1 MSSPAIASSPVQA
14 YNEWDPLEEVIVG
27 RLDGAV
33 IPSSHIGVGISV
45 PRSVAWIFNI
55 VSGMR
60 YPQFMIRPAERE
72 LERFIRVLESEGITV
87 RRPDPLDGRVKF
99 QTPHWSSRGFCTACP
114 RDGFLVVGEEIIET
128 PMAWRC
134 RQLEVL
140 AYRKLFKEYWR
151 QGARWTSAPRPELSD
166 QLFDYRFKLP
176 KPGQPMRYVINEY
189 EPVFDAADFVRC
201 GKDLFVTRSNVTNES
216 GIQWLERHL
225 GDTYRIHRVESRCRQ
240 PMHIDS
246 TFMPLAPGKV
256 LINPDFIDTERLP
269 AVIRKS
275 WDVLVAPRPDKAPG
289 PLMSLCSAWLSMN
302 VLMLDEKRVVCETS
316 QKSMIRALK
325 GWGFEPIDLPFTNFA
340 PFGGA
345 FHCATL
351 DVRRRGTLRSY
362 FD

>member
-1 MSSPAIASSPVQA
+1 MSSPATVTSPVHA
-14 YNEWDPLEEVIVG
+14 HNEWDPLEEVIVG

-45 PRSVAWIFNI
+45 PRSVAWIFNL

-60 YPQFMIRPAERE
+60 YPRFMVKPAERE
-72 LERFIRVLESEGITV
+72 LERFIRLLQSEGIHV
-87 RRPDPLDGRVKF
+87 RQPDVLDGRVKF
-99 QTPHWSSRGFCTACP
+99 QTPDWSTRGFCTACP
-114 RDGFLVVGEEIIET
+114 RDGFLVIGDEIIET

-134 RQLEVL
+134 RQLEVF

-151 QGARWTSAPRPELSD
+151 HGARWTAAPRPELPD
-166 QLFDYRFKLP
+166 QLFDYNFKIP
-176 KPGQPMRYVINEY
+176 KPGEPLRYVINEF

-225 GDTYRIHRVESRCRQ
+225 GDTYRIHRIKSKCRQ

-246 TFMPLAPGKV
+246 TFMPLAPDKILV
-256 LINPDFIDTERLP
+256 NPDFIDKEDLP
-269 AVIRKS
+269 AVLRKKC
-275 WDVLVAPRPDKAPG
+275 DILVAPRPDKAKG
-289 PLMSLCSAWLSMN
+289 PLVSLCSAWLSMN
-302 VLMLDEKRVVCETS
+302 VLSLDPRRVVVETQ

-325 GWGFEPIDLPFTNFA
+325 DWGFEPIDLPFMNYA

-351 DVRRRGTLRSY
+351 DVRRRGALQSY